1 MFVDP
6 MSLPLS
12 LALIGVGLWQPAAVA
27 SLAPPSAVS
36 TAAPANPASQPSA
49 PPSAPISACD
59 ATPWPAMPGVPQVQ
73 PVRVESDA
81 TGCDEGA
88 TGAFQL
94 LRVGAAG
101 TAPVVGDSACLW
113 INPPGGYT
121 LQMGL
126 SSPDERTGTAPTR
139 PPQAHRFH
147 RLRVEPCAEDV
158 SLSACVRLACV
169 PPLADT
175 PGNVPA
181 LLRLPGQAEPLPLAL
196 HRTPNW
202 GGLLGCML
210 LGLLGSFLVTLWA
223 PKLAGLRDRRR
234 RLRQLEPRRAAS
246 EEDFVPLLNRVD
258 ALMELCRQRL
268 QGWRAN
274 FGVLFFDEVLL
285 DDRLREAEQLLE
297 LSELKTRCWHASQGH
312 DVPPTV
318 ETQIA
323 DLLRRFD
330 AEVFQAPLPVVV
342 DAANPE
348 RWHPPALVEARRLM
362 GKIDAGFHRN
372 LAAAVQDAVSA
383 PLPAPLPGD
392 AEPERRSLW
401 DRVEAVRAAEILALT
416 PHGHG
421 RSADF
426 EALAPRLLRALDA
439 RVNVW
444 RAVVQVQARLAS
456 AARLPE
462 RGLRERLEEG
472 LAEWSRQDLLAP
484 MRGRPDLPALRG
496 LLWRASNARD
506 IADLTQALT
515 LGRAPDLTPPT
526 PGTVPEAPPRLRV
539 EAPQRWR
546 TFEPVTI
553 ELVLDHRLNRSY
565 VWRQNL
571 RVYWTVE
578 GLGRDDEGELRF
590 AERRMGDAD
599 VFGDLKLGERTWRVF
614 MAGSARVTVYASR
627 ALKHIKL
634 RPVAVALRDPI
645 EGVWG
650 DPLPLQ
656 GAPCVEVAV
665 NRNPDA
671 STFAG
676 VGAGHIIRFACTG
689 ALSLTTGLVFVD
701 GLFANAQGWAV
712 YAQAF
717 AWAFSIDLAT
727 VALRGGWKLLQDRL
741 PSLSRSPT

>member
-1 MFVDP
+1 VRVV
-6 MSLPLS
+6 SE
-12 LALIGVGLWQPAAVA
+12 GVTGCPAGADGA
-27 SLAPPSAVS
+27 FELLRGGAGATPSA
-36 TAAPANPASQPSA
+36 A
-49 PPSAPISACD
+49 
-59 ATPWPAMPGVPQVQ
+59 
-73 PVRVESDA
+73 
-81 TGCDEGA
+81 
-88 TGAFQL
+88 
-94 LRVGAAG
+94 
-101 TAPVVGDSACLW
+101 GDSACLW
-113 INPPGGYT
+113 INPPGGYS

-126 SSPDERTGTAPTR
+126 SGADERAGSAPAR
-139 PPQAHRFH
+139 PPQADRFH
-147 RLRVEPCAEDV
+147 RVRLAPCAPDL
-158 SLSACVRLACV
+158 SLAACVRVACV
-169 PPLADT
+169 PRLADA

-181 LLRLPGQAEPLPLAL
+181 LLRLPGQAEPLALAL
-196 HRTPNW
+196 HRTPNGW
-202 GGLLGCML
+202 GLVGCMV

-318 ETQIA
+318 ETQVA

-330 AEVFQAPLPVVV
+330 AEVFQLPLPATV

-348 RWHPPALVEARRLM
+348 RWHPPALVEARRLV

-383 PLPAPLPGD
+383 PAPTPADLGSD

-401 DRVEAVRAAEILALT
+401 ARVEAVRVAELKALA

-421 RSADF
+421 RAADF

-444 RAVVQVQARLAS
+444 RAAVQVQARLATAS
-456 AARLPE
+456 RLPE

-484 MRGRPDLPALRG
+484 TRGRPDLPALRG

-506 IADLTQALT
+506 IDDLTLALT
-515 LGRAPDLTPPT
+515 QGRAPDLTPAAQGAPL
-526 PGTVPEAPPRLRV
+526 EAPPRLRV
-539 EAPQRWR
+539 EAPRGWR

-553 ELVLDHRLNRSY
+553 ELALDHRLSHSY

-571 RVYWTVE
+571 RVYWAAE
-578 GLGRDDEGELRF
+578 GLDRAGEAELHF
-590 AERRMGDAD
+590 AEHRPGDAD
-599 VFGDLKLGERTWRVF
+599 VFQNLTLNAQTWRVF
-614 MAGSARVTVYASR
+614 QAGSARVTVYASDTLR
-627 ALKHIKL
+627 RFTL

-645 EGVWG
+645 EGTWSA
-650 DPLPLQ
+650 PLALH
-656 GAPCVEVAV
+656 GAPAVEVDV
-665 NRNPDA
+665 QRNPDA

-676 VGAGHIIRFACTG
+676 VGAGHIIRFVCTG
-689 ALSLTTGLVFVD
+689 ALSVTTGMVFVD

-727 VALRGGWKLLQDRL
+727 VALRGGWRVLQDRV
-741 PSLSRSPT
+741 PTLTRAPT